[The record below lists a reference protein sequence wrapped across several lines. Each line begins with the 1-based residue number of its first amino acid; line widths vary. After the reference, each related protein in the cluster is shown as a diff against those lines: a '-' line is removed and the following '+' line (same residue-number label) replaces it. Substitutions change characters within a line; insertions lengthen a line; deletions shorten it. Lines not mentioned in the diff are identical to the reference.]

1 MGKNDEFIK
10 NLSQRCKTRFGE
22 VLVAFMEEYNLNS
35 LKDADENQFKEYIDK
50 LDQRYLLAA
59 QRHNPNTNSTKPKVG
74 LKECL
79 IVEKDKRE
87 KEK

>member
-22 VLVAFMEEYNLNS
+22 VLVDFMEEYNLNS
-35 LKDADENQFKEYIDK
+35 LKDADVKQFREYIDK
-50 LDQRYLLAA
+50 LDQRDLLAA
-59 QRHNPNTNSTKPKVG
+59 QRSNPYTNSTKPKVG

-79 IVEKDKRE
+79 HIEKDKRE